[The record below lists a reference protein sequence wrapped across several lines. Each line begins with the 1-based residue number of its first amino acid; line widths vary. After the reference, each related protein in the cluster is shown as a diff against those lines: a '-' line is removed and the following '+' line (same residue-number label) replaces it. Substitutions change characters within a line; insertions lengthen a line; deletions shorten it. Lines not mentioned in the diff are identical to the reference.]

1 MPQDDTM
8 SFFSVESIVVQGEGG
23 RQIYCPWIKSEQ
35 KVKDVARKLIGQAL
49 QKLTKTGFTAEP
61 VYKLGDP
68 AEKIMSVASKRRADF
83 IVGSQ
88 RSRHDRPD
96 SPRERI
102 DAGGAVCGLSCVC
115 GSITDLGM

>member
-1 MPQDDTM
+1 
-8 SFFSVESIVVQGEGG
+8 VVG
-23 RQIYCPWIKSEQ
+23 QIYCPWINFEQ
-35 KVKDVARKLIGQAL
+35 KVKDVAHQLIGQAL
-49 QKLTKTGFTAEP
+49 QKLTKTVFTAEP

>member
-1 MPQDDTM
+1 
-8 SFFSVESIVVQGEGG
+8 VVG
-23 RQIYCPWIKSEQ
+23 QIYCPWINSEQ
-35 KVKDVARKLIGQAL
+35 KVKDVAHKLIGQAL
-49 QKLTKTGFTAEP
+49 QKLTKTVFTAEP

-88 RSRHDRPD
+88 RSGYDRPD

-102 DAGGAVCGLSCVC
+102 DADAAVCGLSCVC